1 MVPEAEADRMFNWP
15 VRVLIPVPDWV
26 YAPSLDIP
34 EIPVKAP
41 DVDMSQSDVLI
52 EPVSPLSPRVK
63 VLLAV
68 KAPLAVNPDVAV
80 IRPEMVGVAVQAVG
94 EMVREEPVTVVRA
107 EALPK
112 VMAPSPEYVVPL
124 KVMAS
129 IVAEADAVVNDVWPV
144 TVRLVPIPT
153 LPVKEPLPLMFNP
166 VPVIPAAVND
176 LVTFNEPRKLLDPVE
191 RPEKVPVNVSLP
203 FTVRLPPI
211 EA

>member
-1 MVPEAEADRMFNWP
+1 MLLEIREVASMVPEAEADRMFNWP

-63 VLLAV
+63 VLL
-68 KAPLAVNPDVAV
+68 
-80 IRPEMVGVAVQAVG
+80 
-94 EMVREEPVTVVRA
+94 
-107 EALPK
+107 
-112 VMAPSPEYVVPL
+112 
-124 KVMAS
+124 
-129 IVAEADAVVNDVWPV
+129 
-144 TVRLVPIPT
+144 
-153 LPVKEPLPLMFNP
+153 PVKEPLPLMFNP
-166 VPVIPAAVND
+166 VPLIPAAVND

-191 RPEKVPVNVSLP
+191 RPEKVPVNVSFP
-203 FTVRLPPI
+203 FTARLPPM